1 MWVQSWSQE
10 DPLEEEMATHS
21 NILAWQIPCTEEPG
35 RLQST
40 GSQKAGHD
48 LATKHT
54 QKQHP
59 PHLTTQIYHCMWL
72 NRLSLF
78 IALQMLFMKYQA
90 VQMNCYISPLERFIS

>member
-1 MWVQSWSQE
+1 
-10 DPLEEEMATHS
+10 MATHS

-40 GSQKAGHD
+40 GSQKVGHD

-59 PHLTTQIYHCMWL
+59 PSSY
-72 NRLSLF
+72 NSDLSLHVVKS
-78 IALQMLFMKYQA
+78 I
-90 VQMNCYISPLERFIS
+90 ISVYCLANVVHEVPSCIDELLYFSS